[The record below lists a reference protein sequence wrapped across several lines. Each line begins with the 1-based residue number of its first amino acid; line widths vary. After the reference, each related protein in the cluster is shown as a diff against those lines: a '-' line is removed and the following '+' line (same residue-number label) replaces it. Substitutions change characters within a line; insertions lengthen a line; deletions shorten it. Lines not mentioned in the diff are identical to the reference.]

1 MSSYRKTMGEVY
13 NGMYL
18 VEGNIDKIKDIVS
31 KKSASKIDGVM
42 VDMFTASAI
51 SQIYDK
57 VNDANKKKM
66 EKLPITKLAALA
78 MKMMKNEY
86 VPEEVDEK
94 YDSDKFFGGKGTPE
108 QRLQL
113 LKLGN
118 KALRALG
125 GSPKQKEIQK
135 EINALR
141 KKMGMKVSEEVDL
154 DEKKKEVVFK
164 GTPAQIKKQMQNLKK
179 KDKLKIGEEDDLDE
193 DYVITVKDKEVNR
206 YKSEKDARK
215 AFSDLVQMHGRDV
228 KVFKEEVEL
237 DEGSWHIAKN
247 MNALKKKMQKPI
259 PKGDLMVKFVMKHIG
274 DDELMDAMFDAKQG
288 TDMVPMIKSAMKRLN
303 IKEEVEIDES
313 GHTDVA
319 SAMTNVKV
327 ATSALTKMSGELS
340 KLSPEDALPS
350 WWTNKVAVAVDKL
363 DGMADYLDTQ
373 VEEIELDEKV
383 KVGDKVKVKLRRP
396 GGTTVQDGKVIKIEK
411 DSIRDGAGNK
421 RDSIIVMHDFS
432 RRPSRVAMT
441 DIVKEEV
448 ELDELMPAT
457 KHVAKS
463 KKNPDMFCVFDKDGN
478 EVKLFKDKKDAE
490 EYAIKNHDALNE
502 EDDLDEAMGSM
513 RPETGLKGNI
523 ITKLAIAMSQGG
535 MSTSEVYKQMTIL
548 GKKKLPELKK
558 LAKELQMKQLK
569 QKKEETDLDEGTYRI
584 GNMKKSGNFKGKDAE
599 DAIKQAIKKGIK
611 VDREFTVYDRDKRE
625 FIYKNDKPAVATKG
639 TYNEEAD
646 LDEASARGDAKRS
659 MSRDRDFG
667 RKDDLDKDDA
677 ASDDDVKAASK
688 NIMMQLRKAANLR
701 GTFAVEFGD
710 KKKVKVD
717 PKVAQA
723 AASKYNSLRRPAD
736 KEKFQMQIA
745 KSYKDMLKVV
755 QEAVSPAQQAAIA
768 ISKKERG
775 EKPKKESKFG
785 TINKQLKGEK

>member
-228 KVFKEEVEL
+228 KVF
-237 DEGSWHIAKN
+237 
-247 MNALKKKMQKPI
+247 
-259 PKGDLMVKFVMKHIG
+259 
-274 DDELMDAMFDAKQG
+274 
-288 TDMVPMIKSAMKRLN
+288 
-303 IKEEVEIDES
+303 KEEVEIDES

-535 MSTSEVYKQMTIL
+535 MSTSEVYKQMTAL

-569 QKKEETDLDEGTYRI
+569 QKKEETDLDESSAKFMRLA
-584 GNMKKSGNFKGKDAE
+584 FKDSRDANK
-599 DAIKQAIKKGIK
+599 AIKWMEKNLPGANQGYTELDYSPGDEEIGFGDVDDADGLMSKLKKAGFK
-611 VDREFTVYDRDKRE
+611 FKMDFR
-625 FIYKNDKPAVATKG
+625 
-639 TYNEEAD
+639 EEAD

-755 QEAVSPAQQAAIA
+755 KEAVSPAQQAAIA

>member
-1 MSSYRKTMGEVY
+1 
-13 NGMYL
+13 
-18 VEGNIDKIKDIVS
+18 
-31 KKSASKIDGVM
+31 
-42 VDMFTASAI
+42 
-51 SQIYDK
+51 
-57 VNDANKKKM
+57 
-66 EKLPITKLAALA
+66 
-78 MKMMKNEY
+78 
-86 VPEEVDEK
+86 
-94 YDSDKFFGGKGTPE
+94 
-108 QRLQL
+108 
-113 LKLGN
+113 
-118 KALRALG
+118 
-125 GSPKQKEIQK
+125 
-135 EINALR
+135 
-141 KKMGMKVSEEVDL
+141 MGMKVSEEVDL

-179 KDKLKIGEEDDLDE
+179 KDKLKIGEEDD
-193 DYVITVKDKEVNR
+193 
-206 YKSEKDARK
+206 
-215 AFSDLVQMHGRDV
+215 
-228 KVFKEEVEL
+228 L

-490 EYAIKNHDALNE
+490 EYAVKNHDALNE
-502 EDDLDEAMGSM
+502 EEVDLDEASKEGTIKIIKTKDGKFQIQKM
-513 RPETGLKGNI
+513 TKGKFVDI
-523 ITKLAIAMSQGG
+523 
-535 MSTSEVYKQMTIL
+535 
-548 GKKKLPELKK
+548 GKPYNS
-558 LAKELQMKQLK
+558 AKEAEKFRSGQSNLFG
-569 QKKEETDLDEGTYRI
+569 EE
-584 GNMKKSGNFKGKDAE
+584 
-599 DAIKQAIKKGIK
+599 
-611 VDREFTVYDRDKRE
+611 V
-625 FIYKNDKPAVATKG
+625 
-639 TYNEEAD
+639 D
-646 LDEASARGDAKRS
+646 LDEASARADAMKAMHKGKS
-659 MSRDRDFG
+659 VDPADVDTF
-667 RKDDLDKDDA
+667 

-688 NIMMQLRKAANLR
+688 NIIMQLRKSVSLR
-701 GTFAVEFGD
+701 GDMEVEFGD
-710 KKKVKVD
+710 KKKVKVSS
-717 PKVAQA
+717 KIAQA
-723 AASKYNSLRRPAD
+723 VQNKFNKLRRPAD
-736 KEKFQMQIA
+736 KEKFQMQIS
-745 KSYKDMLKVV
+745 KSYKDLLK
-755 QEAVSPAQQAAIA
+755 AI
-768 ISKKERG
+768 KE
-775 EKPKKESKFG
+775 ETIKESKFG
-785 TINKQLKGEK
+785 IINKQLKGEK

>member
-1 MSSYRKTMGEVY
+1 
-13 NGMYL
+13 
-18 VEGNIDKIKDIVS
+18 
-31 KKSASKIDGVM
+31 
-42 VDMFTASAI
+42 
-51 SQIYDK
+51 
-57 VNDANKKKM
+57 
-66 EKLPITKLAALA
+66 
-78 MKMMKNEY
+78 
-86 VPEEVDEK
+86 
-94 YDSDKFFGGKGTPE
+94 
-108 QRLQL
+108 
-113 LKLGN
+113 
-118 KALRALG
+118 
-125 GSPKQKEIQK
+125 
-135 EINALR
+135 
-141 KKMGMKVSEEVDL
+141 
-154 DEKKKEVVFK
+154 VFK

-228 KVFKEEVEL
+228 KVF
-237 DEGSWHIAKN
+237 
-247 MNALKKKMQKPI
+247 
-259 PKGDLMVKFVMKHIG
+259 
-274 DDELMDAMFDAKQG
+274 
-288 TDMVPMIKSAMKRLN
+288 
-303 IKEEVEIDES
+303 KEEVEIDES

-535 MSTSEVYKQMTIL
+535 MSTSEVYKQMTAL

-569 QKKEETDLDEGTYRI
+569 QKK
-584 GNMKKSGNFKGKDAE
+584 
-599 DAIKQAIKKGIK
+599 
-611 VDREFTVYDRDKRE
+611 
-625 FIYKNDKPAVATKG
+625 
-639 TYNEEAD
+639 EEAD

>member
-228 KVFKEEVEL
+228 KVF
-237 DEGSWHIAKN
+237 
-247 MNALKKKMQKPI
+247 
-259 PKGDLMVKFVMKHIG
+259 
-274 DDELMDAMFDAKQG
+274 
-288 TDMVPMIKSAMKRLN
+288 
-303 IKEEVEIDES
+303 KEEVEIDES

-535 MSTSEVYKQMTIL
+535 MSTSEVYKQMTAL

-569 QKKEETDLDEGTYRI
+569 QKKEETDLDESSAKFMRLA
-584 GNMKKSGNFKGKDAE
+584 FKDSRDANK
-599 DAIKQAIKKGIK
+599 AIKWMEKNLPGANQGYTELDYSPGDEEIGFGDVDDADGLMSKLKKAGFK
-611 VDREFTVYDRDKRE
+611 FKMDFR
-625 FIYKNDKPAVATKG
+625 
-639 TYNEEAD
+639 EEAD

>member
-1 MSSYRKTMGEVY
+1 MSSYRKTMGEAY

-31 KKSASKIDGVM
+31 KKSASKIDGVT

-66 EKLPITKLAALA
+66 EKLPITKLATLA

-86 VPEEVDEK
+86 VPEE
-94 YDSDKFFGGKGTPE
+94 
-108 QRLQL
+108 
-113 LKLGN
+113 
-118 KALRALG
+118 
-125 GSPKQKEIQK
+125 
-135 EINALR
+135 
-141 KKMGMKVSEEVDL
+141 L
-154 DEKKKEVVFK
+154 D
-164 GTPAQIKKQMQNLKK
+164 
-179 KDKLKIGEEDDLDE
+179 
-193 DYVITVKDKEVNR
+193 
-206 YKSEKDARK
+206 
-215 AFSDLVQMHGRDV
+215 
-228 KVFKEEVEL
+228 L

-259 PKGDLMVKFVMKHIG
+259 PKNDLMVKFVMKHIG

-303 IKEEVEIDES
+303 IKEEVELDEKLDKDDEKVVKKVVDKLKKASQAHAGQSKDLQKAIDED

-319 SAMTNVKV
+319 SAQNNVKV
-327 ATSALTKMSGELS
+327 ATAALTKMSGELA

-373 VEEIELDEKV
+373 VEEKDDFRPHMMYDPKTG
-383 KVGDKVKVKLRRP
+383 KGYKANTMDDHLR
-396 GGTTVQDGKVIKIEK
+396 
-411 DSIRDGAGNK
+411 
-421 RDSIIVMHDFS
+421 
-432 RRPSRVAMT
+432 MT
-441 DIVKEEV
+441 K
-448 ELDELMPAT
+448 MGYT
-457 KHVAKS
+457 
-463 KKNPDMFCVFDKDGN
+463 
-478 EVKLFKDKKDAE
+478 
-490 EYAIKNHDALNE
+490 HDA
-502 EDDLDEAMGSM
+502 
-513 RPETGLKGNI
+513 P
-523 ITKLAIAMSQGG
+523 
-535 MSTSEVYKQMTIL
+535 
-548 GKKKLPELKK
+548 
-558 LAKELQMKQLK
+558 
-569 QKKEETDLDEGTYRI
+569 KKEETDLDEAILKPGMT
-584 GNMKKSGNFKGKDAE
+584 MKVIYKGKKVQGKVVRRD
-599 DAIKQAIKKGIK
+599 KGEKGGSPFYVVDVGGIESIK
-611 VDREFTVYDRDKRE
+611 VPDR
-625 FIYKNDKPAVATKG
+625 INSG
-639 TYNEEAD
+639 YNEEAD

-736 KEKFQMQIA
+736 KEKFQSQIA
-745 KSYKDMLKVV
+745 KSYKDMLKAIK
-755 QEAVSPAQQAAIA
+755 EAVSPAQQAAIA